1 MRSFCVRA
9 DNVRSVVVN
18 EGIIRSDPRG
28 FGENRAVL
36 RGVWGLR
43 TNEADEV
50 MHRSCFVVH
59 DLEEEGRND
68 LPDSCEVGVERLPGD
83 WLKLIERMREFCHNL
98 LGPHC
103 VQIWRSCRLQ
113 GQVPPSSGSYI
124 FIEK

>member
-83 WLKLIERMREFCHNL
+83 WLKLIERMRELCPKMAFL
-98 LGPHC
+98 L
-103 VQIWRSCRLQ
+103 
-113 GQVPPSSGSYI
+113 SSGSGAAVFGVLHIHREITTYT
-124 FIEK
+124 E